1 MSLIL
6 GVFYDASLPVSSVLV
21 LTTGSVL
28 ELVKERQFT
37 CDTEYILLQEASL
50 SLQSICTFPIERVVA
65 CPGDS
70 QVYNSSVDSMA
81 NVGLGTG
88 GAKAGSSSQGI
99 PSRPAA
105 TGQNIT
111 AAEGECLPKRPEPA
125 SNRNPTRLLA
135 NYFNLTLGKDPLTV
149 YMYTFNVLGSRDQ
162 QLRGATARDIFKSAL
177 TSLGAQPHRYA
188 TDFQQQIVSLDILA
202 VPPERRLHL
211 EGCAIVFENNEILRL
226 DASVLSSPPP
236 NVIDCL
242 NLITGHGAREQEKIA
257 AIGRHKFF
265 PETNDLFRK
274 PKPHDQDQELHRGE
288 RFETGTPESLS
299 VVQGFFQSVRPAEN
313 KLFLNANSTF
323 AVFRPVG
330 NIGGICNR
338 LWHRNTEDKGYFS
351 DLAKLHG
358 AISKARVSYELPKDS
373 KIARPAKIVRI
384 AGFARISDKDSRNT
398 DPARALKIH
407 EDFPS
412 PERAEFWINNGRR
425 TVYTHFQKG
434 ESSPIASILSQSR
447 PHARSRS

>member
-1 MSLIL
+1 
-6 GVFYDASLPVSSVLV
+6 
-21 LTTGSVL
+21 
-28 ELVKERQFT
+28 
-37 CDTEYILLQEASL
+37 
-50 SLQSICTFPIERVVA
+50 
-65 CPGDS
+65 
-70 QVYNSSVDSMA
+70 MA
-81 NVGLGTG
+81 NVGLGSG
-88 GAKAGSSSQGI
+88 GPKAGSSSQGI

-105 TGQNIT
+105 TGQNLT
-111 AAEGECLPKRPEPA
+111 AAKGECLPERPTPA
-125 SNRNPTRLLA
+125 SNPNPTRLLA

-202 VPPERRLHL
+202 VPPERQLNL
-211 EGCAIVFENNEILRL
+211 EGSAVVFENDEILQL

-242 NLITGHGAREQEKIA
+242 NLITGQGAREQEKIA

-265 PETNDLFRK
+265 PETNDLFWKSPPQQRDK
-274 PKPHDQDQELHRGE
+274 QLHRGE
-288 RFETGTPESLS
+288 RFETGIPESLS

-330 NIGGICNR
+330 NIGKICDR
-338 LWHRNTEDKGYFS
+338 LWNQNTEEHGYYS
-351 DLAKLHG
+351 DLAKLHE
-358 AISKARVSYELPKDS
+358 AISKSRVSYELSKDL
-373 KIARPAKIVRI
+373 RPAKMVRI

-412 PERAEFWINNGRR
+412 PKSAEFWFNSGRR
-425 TVYTHFQKG
+425 TVWTHFQKG
-434 ESSPIASILSQSR
+434 ESSPVTSKLSLRLQAR
-447 PHARSRS
+447 PRNS